1 MSFRYLLRT
10 PPRTYSPSDYRTFS
24 QTQFMWLRCP
34 AKMREM
40 AAVTGATG
48 VPTLPREHQRTVSF
62 MAATSD
68 YFHEVKSIWP
78 LNTKWCP
85 KTIEGLINLS
95 HLNLNMSPKSL
106 RPSLHSKST
115 TFSLTATVCAVSLIT
130 PQYNAR
136 NTWNTWWK
144 DLLNLWIC
152 SFLMLSCRF
161 IRHGGMMFLLFL
173 WLTKRFS
180 FLSSFFGLGPT
191 SKPDLWKIITEGDH
205 INERRVEFICKVNS
219 NITLNLTQKTITPNN
234 TNITACIGKHKTP
247 KRINHSCSGSA

>member
-1 MSFRYLLRT
+1 MGPVLLPPVTTGVNQDWHFKDDNFNVIVCLYLRTYIFLVVWLSAVCLFQLLVDKINKMCLMSFRYLLRT

-24 QTQFMWLRCP
+24 QTQFTWLRCP

-130 PQYNAR
+130 PQYTCQKYLKYLVKRLAEP
-136 NTWNTWWK
+136 
-144 DLLNLWIC
+144 LNL
-152 SFLMLSCRF
+152 
-161 IRHGGMMFLLFL
+161 LLF
-173 WLTKRFS
+173 
-180 FLSSFFGLGPT
+180 
-191 SKPDLWKIITEGDH
+191 
-205 INERRVEFICKVNS
+205 NVE
-219 NITLNLTQKTITPNN
+219 L
-234 TNITACIGKHKTP
+234 
-247 KRINHSCSGSA
+247 